1 MDGLGDKMG
10 QGRSQLQECTGQTAA
25 LPHPGLE
32 VGKPHLSC
40 ALGLAS
46 WGSASVQGLGCSGR

>member
-25 LPHPGLE
+25 VPHPGLE
-32 VGKPHLSC
+32 VGKPHLS
-40 ALGLAS
+40 
-46 WGSASVQGLGCSGR
+46 SAVVPRAWPPGDRWVCKS